1 MAVVEG
7 RGVARMIDVTGE
19 LAPGMWS
26 YRIAIPDIP
35 AFEQWRWAEVADRG
49 WEADAFTM
57 PTLCGT
63 YFETS
68 KHLFADHASI
78 DELPL
83 ERCFVPATIAR
94 VPKGAREHITAAE
107 LEAAASGMQKG
118 DALIVATGWSNG
130 RWWDQSG
137 EFLLESPHFDLEAMR
152 WIVDRG
158 ASILSGDIPS
168 FDDPQ
173 PGGGQNVNDLLFR
186 SGALILAPLVGLDQV
201 TKDRVQLTVLPIKLK
216 GACGAPCRA
225 IITEE

>member
-1 MAVVEG
+1 
-7 RGVARMIDVTGE
+7 
-19 LAPGMWS
+19 MWS
-26 YRIAIPDIP
+26 YRPSITDIP
-35 AFEQWRWAEVADRG
+35 EFEQWRFAEVADRG

-57 PTLCGT
+57 ATLTGT

-68 KHLFADHASI
+68 KHLYADHRSI

-94 VPKGAREHITAAE
+94 IPKGAREHITAAE
-107 LEAAASGMQKG
+107 LEAAAGANLQRG
-118 DALIVATGWSNG
+118 DALLVNTGWSAT
-130 RWWDQSG
+130 RWWESG
-137 EFLLESPHFDLEAMR
+137 ETFVMESPHFELEAMQ

-158 ASILSGDIPS
+158 ITILGGDMPC

-173 PGGGQNVNDLLFR
+173 PGGGQNVNTLLF
-186 SGALILAPLVGLDQV
+186 SIDALILAPLVNLEAV
-201 TKDRVQLTVLPIKLK
+201 TADRARLTVLPIKLK